1 MPTVQRL
8 LAPLVQV
15 RQEEIGTLLLMFCY
29 SFLAMTA
36 YNIVKPLA
44 GGVFIAE
51 FGAQNLPF
59 MILVAG
65 PLIAVIMQGYTAVI
79 ARLPKRWVIQITQ
92 VRIVALLVG
101 FSVVFR
107 VGGNWL
113 SATSLYLFRLILGVL
128 LISQFWTLA
137 NDIYDPRQAKRFFGF
152 IGGGAALGGGWPRR
166 SWSGKPWIGSGWTI
180 CCSWARA

>member
-44 GGVFIAE
+44 GGMFIAE

-65 PLIAVIMQGYTAVI
+65 PRPAEPGDVTGLFE
-79 ARLPKRWVIQITQ
+79 
-92 VRIVALLVG
+92 ALAG
-101 FSVVFR
+101 QDGDAS
-107 VGGNWL
+107 
-113 SATSLYLFRLILGVL
+113 
-128 LISQFWTLA
+128 
-137 NDIYDPRQAKRFFGF
+137 
-152 IGGGAALGGGWPRR
+152 
-166 SWSGKPWIGSGWTI
+166 
-180 CCSWARA
+180 